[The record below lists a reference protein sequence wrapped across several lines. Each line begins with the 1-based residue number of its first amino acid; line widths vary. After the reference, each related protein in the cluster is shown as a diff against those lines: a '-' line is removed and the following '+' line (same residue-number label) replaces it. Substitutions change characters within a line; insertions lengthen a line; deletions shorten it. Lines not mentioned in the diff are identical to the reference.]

1 MNRLFIPILTLIS
14 QLIWQDSFSDE
25 KKTWKNELILQVLQ
39 VLQATML
46 KESMER
52 VRVLSN
58 YLLEFD
64 VNRNENDVGYHFYYN
79 ELRKMAYMVFRKKE
93 RNLVITSVS
102 RKKQKKRKKERK
114 CQAPLILDEN

>member
-1 MNRLFIPILTLIS
+1 MNRLFIPILMLIS

-39 VLQATML
+39 DPSNDA
-46 KESMER
+46 ER
-52 VRVLSN
+52 IYGKSFRVLSN

-64 VNRNENDVGYHFYYN
+64 VNRNENDVGYHFHYN

-102 RKKQKKRKKERK
+102 RKKQKERKKERK

>member
-46 KESMER
+46 KGSMER
-52 VRVLSN
+52 VF
-58 YLLEFD
+58 EF
-64 VNRNENDVGYHFYYN
+64 YPT
-79 ELRKMAYMVFRKKE
+79 
-93 RNLVITSVS
+93 I
-102 RKKQKKRKKERK
+102 
-114 CQAPLILDEN
+114 C